1 MTFRER
7 YEFHMALGDGPVM
20 ATMLAI
26 PIWALMAATG
36 VLAVGAIWVT
46 VPQ

>member
-20 ATMLAI
+20 ATMLAV
-26 PIWALMAATG
+26 PLWVLVGAVG